1 MCSGGG
7 MGMTKVTPQWR
18 QRQLEL
24 RIAKRRDELAAREG
38 TFANL
43 GSAGQV
49 ENDKLKNELAEWMAE
64 LEGMKDQ

>member
-7 MGMTKVTPQWR
+7 MGLTKVTPQWR

-43 GSAGQV
+43 A
-49 ENDKLKNELAEWMAE
+49 ENDRLKNELAEWMAE